1 MRMYYEVN
9 TDVGLN
15 ELFLVICILFLS
27 RGCSLPIPHQGLL
40 WWPECSR
47 VTAGKKGQ
55 IGLQLTLLTLP
66 SEGSHEAVRSRAE
79 GLWTWPG
86 FCPTASP
93 RSQPL
98 TISKHRSDHTDLSP
112 WLLHGSYSDSMGQ
125 AVLDNLRPHC
135 RFMRKGTFQLV
146 FGGVRRGAYCKAIEY
161 WNTTNSFEFLSMPF
175 RLYLPPTSPTIT
187 YTYYS

>member
-1 MRMYYEVN
+1 M
-9 TDVGLN
+9 
-15 ELFLVICILFLS
+15 IWILFLS
-27 RGCSLPIPHQGLL
+27 RGCSLPTPHQGLL

-79 GLWTWPG
+79 GLWTWPS

-98 TISKHRSDHTDLSP
+98 TTSKHRSDHTDLSP

-125 AVLDNLRPHC
+125 AVLDNLCPHC

-146 FGGVRRGAYCKAIEY
+146 FGGWGGVLTAKQLSIEILP
-161 WNTTNSFEFLSMPF
+161 TVLNSFLCPSICTFL
-175 RLYLPPTSPTIT
+175 LPPQLLPILIIPNCLAFLITSFYICINI
-187 YTYYS
+187 

>member
-47 VTAGKKGQ
+47 VTSREERANWSPADAVDSTVRGQ
-55 IGLQLTLLTLP
+55 PWGCEEQGRRTMDMAQLL
-66 SEGSHEAVRSRAE
+66 SHCKSQI
-79 GLWTWPG
+79 
-86 FCPTASP
+86 TATNNF
-93 RSQPL
+93 Q
-98 TISKHRSDHTDLSP
+98 T
-112 WLLHGSYSDSMGQ
+112 Q
-125 AVLDNLRPHC
+125 ERPH
-135 RFMRKGTFQLV
+135 RFKSMTSAWILFWLNGTGCPWQPPSTLSIHEKRHISTGV
-146 FGGVRRGAYCKAIEY
+146 WGVRRGAYCKAIEY